1 VDGAVG
7 GVGEVEI
14 EGWDGGG
21 GGGSG
26 DLVVTAVE
34 EGEG

>member
-21 GGGSG
+21 GRGGG
-26 DLVVTAVE
+26 YLVVTAVE
-34 EGEG
+34 EREG